1 MTEPTPAGPHV
12 SVPVTI
18 RTGPY
23 KYGPPLPPFASTL
36 SPTNANPPPIP
47 LLISNRPPLKPPS
60 PPHPPTTP
68 TGRQATRRH
77 HPRPMDSS
85 GSASSYKL
93 QLALA
98 VLVGA
103 SSTAAAAYYLHC
115 RAVAQVGG
123 DLARS
128 ASSRRR
134 RPRPPAGAS
143 GGKPPP
149 PRRAAAGSASLPD
162 LSAFYDVGGRG
173 GGGLAAG
180 GYLVEEEEEEGL
192 VGPHANGGALDSAD
206 FLQIPEGLPRL
217 HVGPDGMFVPHLWT
231 RVDVCGWAG
240 CVLEWSG

>member
-1 MTEPTPAGPHV
+1 
-12 SVPVTI
+12 
-18 RTGPY
+18 
-23 KYGPPLPPFASTL
+23 
-36 SPTNANPPPIP
+36 
-47 LLISNRPPLKPPS
+47 
-60 PPHPPTTP
+60 
-68 TGRQATRRH
+68 
-77 HPRPMDSS
+77 MDSS

-115 RAVAQVGG
+115 RAVAQVSG

-128 ASSRRR
+128 ASTRRR
-134 RPRPPAGAS
+134 RPRAPAGAA

-149 PRRAAAGSASLPD
+149 TRRAAGGSASLPD
-162 LSAFYDVGGRG
+162 LSAFYDGVGR

-192 VGPHANGGALDSAD
+192 VGPHANGGALDPAD
-206 FLQIPEGLPRL
+206 LLQIPEGLPRL

-231 RVDVCGWAG
+231 RVLARARGWAG
-240 CVLEWSG
+240 LGWVRSTGVEWIGFGELAWR

>member
-1 MTEPTPAGPHV
+1 
-12 SVPVTI
+12 
-18 RTGPY
+18 
-23 KYGPPLPPFASTL
+23 
-36 SPTNANPPPIP
+36 
-47 LLISNRPPLKPPS
+47 
-60 PPHPPTTP
+60 
-68 TGRQATRRH
+68 
-77 HPRPMDSS
+77 MDSS

-128 ASSRRR
+128 ASTRRR
-134 RPRPPAGAS
+134 RPRAPAGAA

-149 PRRAAAGSASLPD
+149 ARRAAGGSASLPD
-162 LSAFYDVGGRG
+162 LSAFYDGVGR

-192 VGPHANGGALDSAD
+192 VGPHANGGALDHAD
-206 FLQIPEGLPRL
+206 LLQIPEGLPRL

-231 RVDVCGWAG
+231 RVLGLGWVRSTGVGVDRIWGGGLKIGVRPRNGFAHRAHW
-240 CVLEWSG
+240 VWQ